1 MELWLIRH
9 PEPEVPPGVCY
20 GQSDLAV
27 REGALE
33 SALRGLSL
41 PAFDRLRTSPARRC
55 RELARRLHDASFEDA
70 RLSERH
76 FGAWEGRNWDEI
88 GRCDRAL
95 LDAWAT
101 DPWGFAPPGGESAR
115 MLVERVDAALREE
128 AASGGVA
135 VWVTHQGVVR
145 AAAGLLL
152 GLPDEEWMTLRVGF
166 GEALRIVAGKKET
179 AADGR
184 LSHLPPAGIEEEGE
198 HPAAASC

>member
-55 RELARRLHDASFEDA
+55 RTLAHRLHGAPIEDA

-76 FGAWEGRNWDEI
+76 FGAWEGRSWDEI
-88 GRCDRAL
+88 GLRDRAL

-101 DPWGFAPPGGESAR
+101 DPWDFAPPGGESAR
-115 MLVERVDAALREE
+115 ALLDRVGAAMREE
-128 AASGGVA
+128 TSAGGVA
-135 VWVTHQGVVR
+135 VWVTHQGVIR

-152 GLPDEEWMTLRVGF
+152 GLPDEEWMSLKLGF
-166 GEALRIVAGKKET
+166 GEAWRLNVEGKKET

-184 LSHLPPAGIEEEGE
+184 SHLPSAGTAEEGE
-198 HPAAASC
+198 RPAAASC

>member
-55 RELARRLHDASFEDA
+55 RELARRLHDTPVEDA

-76 FGAWEGRNWDEI
+76 FGAWEGRSWDEI
-88 GRCDRAL
+88 GRCGLRDRAL
-95 LDAWAT
+95 LDAWAA
-101 DPWGFAPPGGESAR
+101 DPWDFAPPGGESAR
-115 MLVERVDAALREE
+115 MLRDRVDAAVRQEVS
-128 AASGGVA
+128 AGGVA
-135 VWVTHQGVVR
+135 VWVTHQGVIR

-152 GLPDEEWMTLRVGF
+152 GLPDEEWMSLELGF
-166 GEALRIVAGKKET
+166 GEAFLLKI
-179 AADGR
+179 
-184 LSHLPPAGIEEEGE
+184 
-198 HPAAASC
+198 

>member
-9 PEPEVPPGVCY
+9 PEPDVPPGVCY

-55 RELARRLHDASFEDA
+55 RELARRLHDAPVEDA

-88 GRCDRAL
+88 GLCDRAL
-95 LDAWAT
+95 LDAWAA
-101 DPWGFAPPGGESAR
+101 DPMDFAPPGGESAR
-115 MLVERVDAALREE
+115 ALRLRVDAAVRDEVS
-128 AASGGVA
+128 AGGVA
-135 VWVTHQGVVR
+135 VWVTHQGVIR

-152 GLPDEEWMTLRVGF
+152 GLPDDEWMTLSVRF
-166 GEALRIVAGKKET
+166 GEAI
-179 AADGR
+179 R
-184 LSHLPPAGIEEEGE
+184 LTYST
-198 HPAAASC
+198 